1 MFVGTTEAAKRLGI
15 SGSRLRVLLKE
26 GRVEGAYKAGKI
38 WMIPLYNDA
47 PVISKRQ
54 RGPKPKWKKKQVP
67 AKNIIHVNR
76 HIIAKNHNL
85 MEENPELV
93 KNQADIAKLPPV
105 LSAKNYQQNK
115 YAHEIKINGPCRLVY
130 RPDAPKCFGATVW
143 IETLSSV
150 VPIDYRAI

>member
-38 WMIPLYNDA
+38 WMIPLYNDV
-47 PVISKRQ
+47 PVITKCQ

-76 HIIAKNHNL
+76 HIITKNHNL

-93 KNQADIAKLPPV
+93 KNQADLAKLAHV
-105 LSAKNYQQNK
+105 LSAKNY
-115 YAHEIKINGPCRLVY
+115 C
-130 RPDAPKCFGATVW
+130 PDEPKCFGATVW

-150 VPIDYRAI
+150 VPIDYRVI